1 MKITASRRDEV
12 AKQESEYMRDYNAKK
27 AAYDEDY
34 SKYLYARSYN
44 LATIENEIRN
54 QLYPVIKDYPVTIDA
69 NELGMGTFEV
79 SIKRENKSDEIS
91 LKWSWSATIYSDTG
105 DVKTESNSWS
115 GMQAVTQEQVED
127 LVKTADVLRAIIG
140 LDWDAIL
147 KKGLQDAPDYKEY
160 ITHDN
165 PGYQPKT
172 FDNEYILADVYD
184 AIDEGKFIKG
194 DAINATVFNSYTK
207 VYYKVVGETDSSF
220 RVVYFSERDYQ
231 RAQNSGNSIN
241 ILGPITVRKATL
253 LHAIAKKNV
262 ETMDDPNSNL
272 ATL

>member
-54 QLYPVIKDYPVTIDA
+54 QLSPVIKDYPVTIDVRGLWG
-69 NELGMGTFEV
+69 ELEV
-79 SIKRENKSDEIS
+79 SIKRENHKSDEIALS
-91 LKWSWSATIYSDTG
+91 WSWSATISEDTG
-105 DVKTESNSWS
+105 EVKTESNSWS
-115 GMQAVTQEQVED
+115 GMRAVTQEQVED
-127 LVKTADVLRAIIG
+127 LVKTADVLRAIVGI
-140 LDWDAIL
+140 DWDAIL
-147 KKGLQDAPDYKEY
+147 KKGLQDAPDYSEY

-165 PGYQPKT
+165 PGSQPKT

-194 DAINATVFNSYTK
+194 DAINATGLVSSSK

-220 RVVYFSERDYQ
+220 RIIYFSERDYQ
-231 RAQNSGNSIN
+231 RAQNSGNSVSIF
-241 ILGPITVRKATL
+241 GPITVRKATL

-262 ETMDDPNSNL
+262 ETLDDPNSNL

>member
-12 AKQESEYMRDYNAKK
+12 AKQESEYMRDYNAKQ

-54 QLYPVIKDYPVTIDA
+54 QLSPVIKDYPITIDA
-69 NELGMGTFEV
+69 NELGMSAFEV

-105 DVKTESNSWS
+105 DVRTESNSWS

-147 KKGLQDAPDYKEY
+147 KKGLQDAPEYSEY
-160 ITHDN
+160 ITHNN

-194 DAINATVFNSYTK
+194 DAINATGFNSYTK

-241 ILGPITVRKATL
+241 ILGPITVRKTTL
-253 LHAIAKKNV
+253 LPAIAKKTV

>member
-54 QLYPVIKDYPVTIDA
+54 QLSPVIKDYPVTIDVRGLWG
-69 NELGMGTFEV
+69 ELEV
-79 SIKRENKSDEIS
+79 SIKRENLKGNEIS
-91 LKWSWSATIYSDTG
+91 LSWSWSATISEDTG

-127 LVKTADVLRAIIG
+127 LVKTADVLRAIVGI
-140 LDWDAIL
+140 DWDAIL

-160 ITHDN
+160 ITHTN
-165 PGYQPKT
+165 PGSQPKT

-194 DAINATVFNSYTK
+194 DAIPSTGYRPNVK
-207 VYYKVVGETDSSF
+207 LYYKVVGETDSSF
-220 RVVYFSERDYQ
+220 KVVYFSKDHYMM
-231 RAQNSGNSIN
+231 AHNSGHQIEAE
-241 ILGPITVRKATL
+241 GPITVRKTTL
-253 LHAIAKKNV
+253 LPAITKKSV
-262 ETMDDPNSNL
+262 ETLDGNDVIIL
-272 ATL
+272 DI

>member
-54 QLYPVIKDYPVTIDA
+54 QLSPVIKDYPVTIDA
-69 NELGMGTFEV
+69 NELGMRAFEV

-105 DVKTESNSWS
+105 DVRTESNSWS
-115 GMQAVTQEQVED
+115 GMQAVTKEQVED

-160 ITHDN
+160 VTHNN
-165 PGYQPKT
+165 PGSQPKT

-194 DAINATVFNSYTK
+194 DAINGTGLNSHAK